1 MELYTDILSY
11 NFTIKVQQVSLQTRF
26 IFEIFWL
33 MVLLNMRTLVD
44 KLDHCSQVLIHL
56 RFLVDFS

>member
-11 NFTIKVQQVSLQTRF
+11 NFTIKVQQVSLQTTRF

-44 KLDHCSQVLIHL
+44 KLDHS
-56 RFLVDFS
+56 S